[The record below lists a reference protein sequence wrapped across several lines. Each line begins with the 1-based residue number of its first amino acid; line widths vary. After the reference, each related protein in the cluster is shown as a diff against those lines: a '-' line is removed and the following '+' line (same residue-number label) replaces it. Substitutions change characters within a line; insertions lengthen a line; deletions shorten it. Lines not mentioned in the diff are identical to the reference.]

1 MGGVFA
7 KKRSCSVISFGPWQS
22 FIKIHGLGSAYAV
35 SKKPK
40 EILKRSKETRR
51 DPRKSEEI
59 QRNLKKPKD
68 RIAEEGSEKKPPKLS
83 VLTAFCLSESFFV
96 FFCFLQFFS

>member
-40 EILKRSKETRR
+40 EILKRSKET
-51 DPRKSEEI
+51 
-59 QRNLKKPKD
+59 
-68 RIAEEGSEKKPPKLS
+68 
-83 VLTAFCLSESFFV
+83 
-96 FFCFLQFFS
+96 